1 MLFGLTN
8 APATFQAYIN
18 NVLREYIDEFVCV
31 YIDDILIYSRTLE
44 QHVEHVRK
52 VLHALRKYNLR
63 LKPSKSEFHTQRV
76 KFVGYV
82 MTPDGV
88 EVDPE
93 KIERVKEWPVPTS
106 VKDVQSFHGFA
117 NYYRQFIL
125 GFSKVAA
132 PLTGLMSKKESF
144 S

>member
-1 MLFGLTN
+1 
-8 APATFQAYIN
+8 
-18 NVLREYIDEFVCV
+18 
-31 YIDDILIYSRTLE
+31 
-44 QHVEHVRK
+44 
-52 VLHALRKYNLR
+52 
-63 LKPSKSEFHTQRV
+63 
-76 KFVGYV
+76 